1 MIDAKID
8 MEKLERFHISG
19 TPSVLQAEI
28 AEIIGIVYQ
37 KIKGADEDEGEL
49 FKACMAHLVEDKSP
63 VWRAPYFPGETT
75 VMMVPK
81 K

>member
-1 MIDAKID
+1 MIDVKVD
-8 MEKLERFHISG
+8 MANLKRFHISG

-49 FKACMAHLVEDKSP
+49 FKSCMVHLVEDESP
-63 VWRAPYFPGETT
+63 VWRAPDLPGETT
-75 VMMVPK
+75 VMVVPRK
-81 K
+81 